1 MEKMLSKLGN
11 KTENTGVFWWAIAF
25 FIITLSLT
33 LHRHFSFYSSYDQGI
48 FNQVFWN
55 GTHGNFFQS
64 TLSSQLSTNVVH
76 SSEVPYVA
84 YHRLGQHFTPALLLW
99 LPIYYLFPY
108 PATLTV
114 LQAVFVTTGGLVLY
128 ALARIYLDRAIAT
141 FIVISYYGANAIL
154 GPTLANFHDISQIPL
169 FVFGLLLAMEKRCWW
184 IFWILVIC
192 TLAVREDSGI
202 TLFGIGMYMLFSR
215 RFPRLGFAVCILS
228 FLYMVALTNLIMPL
242 FSDDIAKRFMLER
255 FGQYADGNEASTVEI
270 IINMVTRPGLL
281 LKELF
286 TPVWDTCKYFL
297 GHWLPLAF
305 IPAVSPAAWIIAIF
319 PLLKLLLGKGETVLV
334 ISIRYAMSVTPG
346 LFYGAILWWAGQG
359 FNNFGKSL
367 QQCDATPGLGIQ
379 GLPSPSTGQPRKLRP
394 KFRRFWIF
402 CICLS
407 LLFTITSNPSRTL
420 SFIIP
425 DSIDPRV
432 YVSAPKQWQHVTSI
446 RALMSQIPADASVS
460 ATTYIIPHL
469 SGRREIIRL
478 PGLEIKNDQQQIKQV
493 DYIIADFWQMQQYQ
507 AAFGEDRETL
517 KGVSALVNQVA
528 TQNLY
533 SILDFADGVV
543 LLQKGEQYPARE
555 GEGLPLLGKNSN
567 QSAMAAWQNYFNQ
580 IQ

>member
-1 MEKMLSKLGN
+1 MEKMLSKLSIESE
-11 KTENTGVFWWAIAF
+11 KKFVIIAAIAF
-25 FIITLSLT
+25 FICTLSLT

-76 SSEVPYVA
+76 SGEVPYVA

-114 LQAVFVTTGGLVLY
+114 LQAIFVTAAGLVLY
-128 ALARIYLDRAIAT
+128 ALARIYLEPAIAT
-141 FIVISYYGANAIL
+141 LITLSYYGANAIL

-169 FVFGLLLAMEKRCWW
+169 FVFGLLLAMEKRWW
-184 IFWILVIC
+184 WVFGILVIC
-192 TLAVREDSGI
+192 TLAIREDSGI
-202 TLFGIGMYMLFSR
+202 TLFGIGMYMLLSR
-215 RFPRLGFAVCILS
+215 RFPRIGLVVCSLS

-255 FGQYADGNEASTVEI
+255 FGQYADGNEASTIEI

-281 LKELF
+281 LGELF
-286 TPVWDTCKYFL
+286 TPVWDTFKYLL
-297 GHWLPLAF
+297 GQWLPLAF
-305 IPAVSPAAWIIAIF
+305 IPAVAPAAWAIAIF

-359 FNNFGKSL
+359 FRNFSKSL
-367 QQCDATPGLGIQ
+367 KDCK
-379 GLPSPSTGQPRKLRP
+379 PRKLRP

-407 LLFTITSNPSRTL
+407 IFFTITSNPSRTL

-425 DSIDPRV
+425 DSIEPRV
-432 YVSAPKQWQHVTSI
+432 YVSAPKQWQHVPHI
-446 RALMSQIPADASVS
+446 RALMAQIPDDASVS

-493 DYIIADFWQMQQYQ
+493 DYIIADFWQMEQYQ
-507 AAFGEDRETL
+507 AAFGDDRDALQGISTL
-517 KGVSALVNQVA
+517 INQLLQ
-528 TQNLY
+528 QNQY
-533 SILDFADGVV
+533 GIVDFADGVV
-543 LLQKGEQYPARE
+543 LLRQGT
-555 GEGLPLLGKNSN
+555 NSN
-567 QSAMAAWQNYFNQ
+567 QSALTAWQTYQNQ
-580 IQ
+580 LSVIGEQ

>member
-1 MEKMLSKLGN
+1 MLSKLSI
-11 KTENTGVFWWAIAF
+11 KPEKKVVISWAIAF
-25 FIITLSLT
+25 FICTLSLT

-55 GTHGNFFQS
+55 GTHGRFFQS

-76 SSEVPYVA
+76 SGEVPYVA

-114 LQAVFVTTGGLVLY
+114 LQAIFVTAAGLVLY
-128 ALARIYLDRAIAT
+128 TLARIYLEPAIAT
-141 FIVISYYGANAIL
+141 LITLSYYGANAIL

-169 FVFGLLLAMEKRCWW
+169 FVFSLLLAMEKRWW
-184 IFWILVIC
+184 WLFGILVIC
-192 TLAVREDSGI
+192 TLAIREDSGI
-202 TLFGIGMYMLFSR
+202 TLFGIGMYMLLSR
-215 RFPRLGFAVCILS
+215 RFPRIGLVVCCLS

-255 FGQYADGNEASTVEI
+255 FGQYADGNEASTIEI
-270 IINMVTRPGLL
+270 IINMLTRPGLL
-281 LKELF
+281 LGELF
-286 TPVWDTCKYFL
+286 TPVWDTFKYLL
-297 GHWLPLAF
+297 GQWLPLAF
-305 IPAVSPAAWIIAIF
+305 IPVVSPAAWAIAIF
-319 PLLKLLLGKGETVLV
+319 PLLKLFLGKGETVLV

-359 FNNFGKSL
+359 FGNFSKSL
-367 QQCDATPGLGIQ
+367 QDCK
-379 GLPSPSTGQPRKLRP
+379 PRKLRP

-407 LLFTITSNPSRTL
+407 IFFTITSNPSRTL

-425 DSIDPRV
+425 DSIQPRV
-432 YVSAPKQWQHVTSI
+432 YVSPLKQWGHVPHI
-446 RALMSQIPADASVS
+446 RRLMAQIPDDVSVS

-478 PGLEIKNDQQQIKQV
+478 PGLEIKNDNQEIKQV
-493 DYIIADFWQMQQYQ
+493 EYIIADLWQMEQYQ
-507 AAFGEDRETL
+507 VAFGEDREAL
-517 KGVSALVNQVA
+517 QGISALINQLLE
-528 TQNLY
+528 QNQY
-533 SILDFADGVV
+533 GIVDFADGVV
-543 LLQKGEQYPARE
+543 LLHKGE
-555 GEGLPLLGKNSN
+555 NSN
-567 QSAMAAWQNYFNQ
+567 KSALAAWGSYQKQ
-580 IQ
+580 LSVTKVESRK

>member
-1 MEKMLSKLGN
+1 MEKMLSKLSI
-11 KTENTGVFWWAIAF
+11 KPEKKVVISWAIAF
-25 FIITLSLT
+25 FICTLSLT

-76 SSEVPYVA
+76 SGEVPYVA

-114 LQAVFVTTGGLVLY
+114 LQAVFVTAAGLVLY
-128 ALARIYLDRAIAT
+128 ALARIYLEPAIAT
-141 FIVISYYGANAIL
+141 LITLSYYGANAIL

-169 FVFGLLLAMEKRCWW
+169 FVFSLLLAMEKRWW
-184 IFWILVIC
+184 WLFGILVIC

-202 TLFGIGMYMLFSR
+202 TLFGIGIYMLLSR
-215 RFPRLGFAVCILS
+215 RFPRIGLLVCSFS

-255 FGQYADGNEASTVEI
+255 FGQYADGNEASTIEI
-270 IINMVTRPGLL
+270 IINMLTRPGLL
-281 LKELF
+281 LGELF
-286 TPVWDTCKYFL
+286 TPVWDTFKYLL
-297 GHWLPLAF
+297 GQWLPLAF
-305 IPAVSPAAWIIAIF
+305 IPAVAPAAWAIAIF
-319 PLLKLLLGKGETVLV
+319 PLLKLLLGKGESVLV

-359 FNNFGKSL
+359 FGNFNKSL
-367 QQCDATPGLGIQ
+367 QDCK
-379 GLPSPSTGQPRKLRP
+379 PRKLRP

-407 LLFTITSNPSRTL
+407 IFFTITSNPSRTL

-425 DSIDPRV
+425 DSIQPRV
-432 YVSAPKQWQHVTSI
+432 YVSAPKQWQHVPHI
-446 RALMSQIPADASVS
+446 RALMAQIPADSSVS

-478 PGLEIKNDQQQIKQV
+478 PGLEIKNDNQKIKQV
-493 DYIIADFWQMQQYQ
+493 DYIIADLWQMEQYQ
-507 AAFGEDRETL
+507 AAFGDDRDAL
-517 KGVSALVNQVA
+517 QSISALINQLLE
-528 TQNLY
+528 QNQY
-533 SILDFADGVV
+533 GIVDFADGVV
-543 LLQKGEQYPARE
+543 LLHKEE
-555 GEGLPLLGKNSN
+555 ISN
-567 QSAMAAWQNYFNQ
+567 KSALAAWQTYKNQ
-580 IQ
+580 LPKF